1 MTNPF
6 DFDKNPG
13 MSEGYERGPRWFVPG
28 YDVSH
33 AMAATLLHDRIGERG
48 RVLVLGAG
56 GGVELSVLA
65 QASSG
70 WTFVGVDPSE
80 RMLAVADQKLRALGL
95 DTRVQ
100 LVRGYIP
107 DAPPGPFDA
116 ATCFLTLNF
125 IPDDGARLDALRHIR
140 RRLVA
145 GAPFLMITMITLS
158 ADKTSPAFERQLR
171 LYRAFARQNGAPEDM
186 IAAASAGIRDH
197 LHALTS
203 EREEAL
209 LREAGFG
216 AVELFYAGL
225 AIRGWSAIAV

>member
-6 DFDKNPG
+6 DFDKMPG
-13 MSEGYERGPRWFVPG
+13 LAEGYERGPRWFVPG
-28 YDVSH
+28 YDASH
-33 AMAATLLHDRIGERG
+33 VMAATLLSDRIGERG

-80 RMLAVADQKLRALGL
+80 QMLAVADQKLRALGL
-95 DTRVQ
+95 EARVQ

-107 DAPPGPFDA
+107 DAPAGPFDA
-116 ATCFLTLNF
+116 ATCFLTLSF
-125 IPDDGARLDALRHIR
+125 IPDDGARLDALKHIR

-145 GAPFLMITMITLS
+145 GAPFLMITGITHS

-171 LYRAFARQNGAPEDM
+171 LYRAFARQNGAPEDL
-186 IAAASAGIRDH
+186 IATASEGVRR
-197 LHALTS
+197 LHALTP

-216 AVELFYAGL
+216 DVELFYAGL
-225 AIRGWSAIAV
+225 MIRGWSAIAV